1 MLKVSRKQ
9 LPLLPAF
16 AMTAHQAQGQ
26 SLEEGVIVDLV
37 LDKQSNPLTAYIAV
51 TRVIDRS
58 DLLIMRPF
66 SAEPFP
72 RGDNNFREYILRHL
86 HGERLDWPT
95 ILATYYK
102 VKTCSECKAA
112 RRMSDFS
119 EAQKKQPEQVA
130 VCKECTRTCRER
142 GPPTRCNRCLQY
154 RMFS

>member
-72 RGDNNFREYILRHL
+72 RG
-86 HGERLDWPT
+86 
-95 ILATYYK
+95 
-102 VKTCSECKAA
+102 
-112 RRMSDFS
+112 
-119 EAQKKQPEQVA
+119 Q
-130 VCKECTRTCRER
+130 
-142 GPPTRCNRCLQY
+142 
-154 RMFS
+154 